1 LLVYITF
8 NDIKEVILIFYLLP
22 SSLIGSVMIM
32 KYLGYNLSVAS
43 IAGIVATLGIAAEM
57 LIIMIIYIKNSLKI
71 NLIRSIEDK
80 IFEGA
85 VKRVRPKLMT
95 GIVIVSSLLPIL
107 HSQEMGSEIIS
118 KIVAPMIG
126 GTISSLIT
134 ALLFIPPL
142 YLLIYKIKNIKSV
155 LIITK

>member
-1 LLVYITF
+1 
-8 NDIKEVILIFYLLP
+8 
-22 SSLIGSVMIM
+22 
-32 KYLGYNLSVAS
+32 LGYNL
-43 IAGIVATLGIAAEM
+43 
-57 LIIMIIYIKNSLKI
+57 KN
-71 NLIRSIEDK
+71 K

-134 ALLFIPPL
+134 ALLFIPPI

-155 LIITK
+155 LIIKK

>member
-1 LLVYITF
+1 
-8 NDIKEVILIFYLLP
+8 
-22 SSLIGSVMIM
+22 
-32 KYLGYNLSVAS
+32 LGYNLSVAS

-57 LIIMIIYIKNSLKI
+57 LIIMIIYIKNSL
-71 NLIRSIEDK
+71 EDK

-85 VKRVRPKLMT
+85 VKRVRAKLIT
-95 GIVIVSSLLPIL
+95 GIVIISSLLPIL

-142 YLLIYKIKNIKSV
+142 YLLIYKMKNIK
-155 LIITK
+155 LKI

>member
-1 LLVYITF
+1 
-8 NDIKEVILIFYLLP
+8 
-22 SSLIGSVMIM
+22 
-32 KYLGYNLSVAS
+32 LGYNLSVAS

-57 LIIMIIYIKNSLKI
+57 LIIMIIYIKNSSKI
-71 NLIRSIEDK
+71 NLIRSIKDK

-134 ALLFIPPL
+134 ALLFIPPI
-142 YLLIYKIKNIKSV
+142 YLLIYKIKNIKVS
-155 LIITK
+155 